1 MLRVRGFTQDD
12 AHIFCTEDQIKSEVK
27 DFSKMLYEVYAAFG
41 FDNVLVMLSTR
52 PEKRVGTDDIWEK
65 AELALEG
72 ALKETGIEYT
82 VTRG

>member
-1 MLRVRGFTQDD
+1 MRSMQTL
-12 AHIFCTEDQIKSEVK
+12 
-27 DFSKMLYEVYAAFG
+27 G
-41 FDNVLVMLSTR
+41 FDDVLVMLSTR

-82 VTRG
+82 VTSG